1 VRTFWPVGE
10 AAQADYETLREAALA
25 GMVVCE
31 AAAGRFERAGLAG
44 LIARPAARPVFVA
57 SVAGASRPAW
67 TPYADPRGQAL
78 AAGYE
83 LLLVCADTT
92 GPAQAY
98 ATRPGRGRS
107 DAS

>member
-1 VRTFWPVGE
+1 MRAFWPVGE

-25 GMVVCE
+25 GMVICE

-67 TPYADPRGQAL
+67 TPYQ
-78 AAGYE
+78 
-83 LLLVCADTT
+83 LVLVYADTT
-92 GPAQAY
+92 GPAQAHPTGP
-98 ATRPGRGRS
+98 ARGRS